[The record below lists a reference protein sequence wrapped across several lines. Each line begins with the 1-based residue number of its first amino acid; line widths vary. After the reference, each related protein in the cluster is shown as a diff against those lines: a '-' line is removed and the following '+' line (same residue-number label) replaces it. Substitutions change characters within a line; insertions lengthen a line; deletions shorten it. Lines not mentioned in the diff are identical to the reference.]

1 MTDSDFQ
8 KQLDKEVEALAQ
20 EFSITPP
27 RAFLL
32 WLGMVALSI
41 EKDDA
46 YAAVQFDGSNDKHI
60 DFFWVD
66 EDHEKVIIKQGKY
79 SKKAKTS
86 DLDAFL
92 GCTDWLEA
100 SPETL
105 RREGRPDLADLAEQ
119 YNDAVVQREFSVELW
134 FAYRG
139 PEDPNLERRARIY
152 NQKED
157 SILHH
162 RSAHV
167 VHSQKLKEYYQEAIG
182 TRRRVKKASITLST
196 PAFYEQSSKAYGKAL
211 IATVPG
217 ASLASLY
224 STFGDQL
231 FDRNVRLFLG
241 TKGTVNAGIDETL
254 QDQRERPRFWAY
266 NNGVTIVCD
275 SFALDP
281 ATLEL
286 QLRNFS
292 IVNGCQTTVS
302 LSKQVSILSDD
313 VQVLLKV
320 ISPPELVIDSII
332 RYTNSQNP
340 IKVWDIASQ
349 DRRQRHLR
357 DEFMELKKPCL
368 YLLRRGELAKSKS
381 SKPYPGGVLKHD
393 LLAQYLASFN
403 GDPSAA
409 FREKSLLF
417 TPKYYER
424 IFPRSLRVAEALFI
438 WNAGECVM
446 EAVRS
451 AIRDAAANNQE
462 EEVRILKKGGKLFAL
477 GAFGVIARKHNG
489 ENLLGSITEER
500 CTSESARERLRK
512 YASIAVTWYVMVA
525 KDLTGGKD
533 FAALIRERTYFRDV
547 EGKIIATYKTYASD
561 AKVLKQLL
569 PRIF

>member
-20 EFSITPP
+20 EFSITAP

-32 WLGMVALSI
+32 WLGMTALSM

-46 YAAVQFDGSNDKHI
+46 NTAVQCDGSNDKHI

-66 EDHEKVIIKQGKY
+66 EDHEKVIIQQGKY
-79 SKKAKTS
+79 AKKAKVR

-105 RREGRPDLADLAEQ
+105 RRDGKPDLADLAEQ
-119 YNDAVVQREFSVELW
+119 YADAVAQREFSVELW

-139 PEDPNLERRARIY
+139 PEDANLEKRARIF
-152 NQKED
+152 NQKAENV
-157 SILHH
+157 LHH
-162 RSAHV
+162 RSAHI
-167 VHSQKLKEYYQEAIG
+167 VHAQKLKEYYQEAVG
-182 TRRRVKKASITLST
+182 ERRRVAEASITLSS
-196 PAFYEQSSKAYGKAL
+196 PAFFEQSSKAYGKAL
-211 IATVPG
+211 IATIPG
-217 ASLASLY
+217 KSLASLY
-224 STFGDQL
+224 SSFGDQL

-254 QDQRERPRFWAY
+254 RDQRERSRFWAY

-275 SFALDP
+275 SFEFDSV
-281 ATLEL
+281 TLEL

-302 LSKQVSILSDD
+302 LSKQGSVLSDD

-340 IKVWDIASQ
+340 IKGWDIASQ
-349 DRRQRHLR
+349 DRRQRQLR
-357 DEFMELKKPCL
+357 DAFTKLKKPCL

-381 SKPYPGGVLKHD
+381 SKAYLGGVLKHD

-417 TPKYYER
+417 TPKYYESV
-424 IFPRSLRVAEALFI
+424 FPRPLRVEEALFI
-438 WNAGECVM
+438 WNAGEFVA

-451 AIRDAAANNQE
+451 AI
-462 EEVRILKKGGKLFAL
+462 
-477 GAFGVIARKHNG
+477 
-489 ENLLGSITEER
+489 
-500 CTSESARERLRK
+500 
-512 YASIAVTWYVMVA
+512 
-525 KDLTGGKD
+525 
-533 FAALIRERTYFRDV
+533 
-547 EGKIIATYKTYASD
+547 
-561 AKVLKQLL
+561 
-569 PRIF
+569 